1 MYRRRASGFT
11 LIELMIVVA
20 VISLL
25 SAVAI
30 PQYQVY
36 VKKAALS
43 TALASATAYKVLIE
57 DDIAF
62 EGRFPAVSRDFAIGT
77 IRAES
82 APLATGTATND
93 VTVAITQGSA
103 TGQSITLKRDANG
116 VWRCTTSSSIAIAGC
131 S

>member
-1 MYRRRASGFT
+1 MYLRRANGFT

-43 TALASATAYKVLIE
+43 SALTSATAYKVLIE
-57 DDIAF
+57 DEIALS
-62 EGRFPAVSRDFAIGT
+62 GRFPALARDFAIGT

-103 TGQSITLKRDANG
+103 TGQSITLERDANG
-116 VWRCTTSSSIAIAGC
+116 IWHCKTSSSVSIAGC
-131 S
+131 G

>member
-1 MYRRRASGFT
+1 MLLGRNNGFT

-30 PQYQVY
+30 PQYQTY

-43 TALASATAYKVLIE
+43 SALTSATAYKVFIE
-57 DDIAF
+57 DEIAF
-62 EGRFPAVSRDFAIGT
+62 RGRFPALSRDFAIGT

-103 TGQSITLKRDANG
+103 TGQSITLKRDVNG
-116 VWRCTTSSSIAIAGC
+116 VWRCTTSSNVSIAGC
-131 S
+131 G